1 VGRTVTR
8 RDGQPGLWRRR
19 AAQWYVLASS
29 YALARL
35 LLSRTIAGVWDI
47 DLRSLVELL
56 VVTVAQLA
64 VLELLQ
70 ARWTTGAA
78 SQPAGEGRRQRAAP

>member
-1 VGRTVTR
+1 MGRTVTR

-35 LLSRTIAGVWDI
+35 LVSRTISGVWELDE
-47 DLRSLVELL
+47 RFLVSLL
-56 VVTVAQLA
+56 VVTLIQLA

-70 ARWTTGAA
+70 ARCLRGAP
-78 SQPAGEGRRQRAAP
+78 SDHPGDRDRHETPS

>member
-1 VGRTVTR
+1 MGRTVTR

-35 LLSRTIAGVWDI
+35 LLSRTIAGVWDL
-47 DLRSLVELL
+47 DLRFLVELL
-56 VVTVAQLA
+56 VVTLVQLA

-70 ARWTTGAA
+70 ARWPTGAA
-78 SQPAGEGRRQRAAP
+78 SQHVGEGRSQGAAP

>member
-1 VGRTVTR
+1 VARTVTR

-47 DLRSLVELL
+47 DLRFLAELL
-56 VVTVAQLA
+56 AVTVVQLA

-70 ARWTTGAA
+70 ARWSTGAA
-78 SQPAGEGRRQRAAP
+78 SQRVGEGRRQRAAP